1 MRGIN
6 RFTLLSGRGGAPQI
20 VAAPCKK
27 VGEIRLRCEMPEERD
42 RDGDARNLAAC
53 KIRLTDLRRAGE
65 HAHGCKNRVDFS
77 ALLTSVLSSGF
88 HRVSVQAVS
97 HFDAF
102 YIKNINNISLVARVC
117 FHYYNLLSGK
127 LFILS

>member
-6 RFTLLSGRGGAPQI
+6 RLTLLSRRGGAPQI

-27 VGEIRLRCEMPEERD
+27 VGEIRLRCEMPEERERERD
-42 RDGDARNLAAC
+42 RGCDARNLAAC

-77 ALLTSVLSSGF
+77 ALLVLSSGF
-88 HRVSVQAVS
+88 H
-97 HFDAF
+97 
-102 YIKNINNISLVARVC
+102 
-117 FHYYNLLSGK
+117 
-127 LFILS
+127 

>member
-77 ALLTSVLSSGF
+77 ALLVLSSGF
-88 HRVSVQAVS
+88 H
-97 HFDAF
+97 
-102 YIKNINNISLVARVC
+102 
-117 FHYYNLLSGK
+117 
-127 LFILS
+127 

>member
-77 ALLTSVLSSGF
+77 ALLLCYPRDF
-88 HRVSVQAVS
+88 
-97 HFDAF
+97 
-102 YIKNINNISLVARVC
+102 IKIQYRQFLISLP
-117 FHYYNLLSGK
+117 FT
-127 LFILS
+127 